1 MIKLIV
7 FDLDGVLVEAR
18 NFHYEAMN
26 RALASIDEKYVI
38 SKEEHFAKY
47 DGLSTRKKMTI
58 LTKERGLPVEL
69 YADIWKENPEEIKPR
84 TWQRVTSTFGP
95 LLGRPRLAVSTL
107 RRAVMELA
115 DGKLKRK

>member
-47 DGLSTRKKMTI
+47 DGLSTRKKMAI
-58 LTKERGLPVEL
+58 LTKEKGLPVEL
-69 YADIWKENPEEIKPR
+69 YDDIWKEKQKSTHDIIKDQVNSHDHKR
-84 TWQRVTSTFGP
+84 I
-95 LLGRPRLAVSTL
+95 VSVL
-107 RRAVMELA
+107 R
-115 DGKLKRK
+115 